1 MRGKFKGI
9 GTYLHCRVN
18 PFKGSKVLLKEIRNT
33 KVGVSLFLLR
43 ANLQRENSSNI
54 GRDRFLGGE
63 IANL

>member
-1 MRGKFKGI
+1 MRGKFKVL

-18 PFKGSKVLLKEIRNT
+18 SSKGYGVLLKEIQNA
-33 KVGVSLFLLR
+33 KVVASLFFPR
-43 ANLQRENSSNI
+43 ENFQRENSSNF